1 MVDNTKLIQLSN
13 HPFNFSTLILFR
25 VLPKHTLKLKRG
37 YIMNFQVRTFLG
49 QFNFVSFIAAE
60 SAAKLTGGS
69 IHRILGKQGKQYVLG
84 SAI

>member
-1 MVDNTKLIQLSN
+1 
-13 HPFNFSTLILFR
+13 
-25 VLPKHTLKLKRG
+25 
-37 YIMNFQVRTFLG
+37 MNFQVKTFLG
-49 QFNFVSFIAAE
+49 TFNFVSFTAAE